1 MLLIVTWTFCLV
13 LWIVLWSI
21 GAKSLDVWMLLILI
35 MSIAAAVHI
44 ILPSLPGNRKP
55 GSGPRRPGS

>member
-1 MLLIVTWTFCLV
+1 MLLIVTWTICLV

-21 GAKSLDVWMLLILI
+21 GAKSLDVWILLVLI

-44 ILPSLPGNRKP
+44 ALPSLPGNRRG
-55 GSGPRRPGS
+55 GSRPGRTGS